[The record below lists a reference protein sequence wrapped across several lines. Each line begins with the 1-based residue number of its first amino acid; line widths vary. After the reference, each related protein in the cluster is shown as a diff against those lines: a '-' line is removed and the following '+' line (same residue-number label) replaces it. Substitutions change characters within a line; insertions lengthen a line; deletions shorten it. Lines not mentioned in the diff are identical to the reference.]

1 MKIENKLNIKSSQ
14 EMRHEVILLI
24 EKLCNKLTSR
34 IRKKMPEV
42 DDERAEVINYGL
54 QLVIGEI
61 PKTFVLITIAYLLGV
76 LKLTVLALLFIMPY
90 KTFSGGVHLKT
101 HIGCIIAT
109 TLFYTGNA
117 VLSKHF
123 VFNPVYIKYIAVA
136 LIWVFSM
143 IMIRLY
149 APADTENVPILRK
162 KDRDL
167 KRILSYITMT
177 LTLVVGLIVKNQVIS
192 NLLIFGTI
200 LQTISITRFMY
211 KITNNKYGYEEYIKA
226 KEDTNF
232 A

>member
-1 MKIENKLNIKSSQ
+1 
-14 EMRHEVILLI
+14 MRHEVTLLI

-42 DDERAEVINYGL
+42 DDERADIINYGL

-61 PKTFVLITIAYLLGV
+61 PKTFIIIAIAYLLGV

-109 TLFYTGNA
+109 SILYVGTAL
-117 VLSKHF
+117 LSKYII
-123 VFNPVYIKYIAVA
+123 FNPIYIKYIAIA
-136 LIWVFSM
+136 LIWSFSM
-143 IMIRLY
+143 IMIKLY

-167 KRILSYITMT
+167 KRNLSYITMT

-200 LQTISITRFMY
+200 LQTISITRFIY

>member
-1 MKIENKLNIKSSQ
+1 M
-14 EMRHEVILLI
+14 I
-24 EKLCNKLTSR
+24 EKICNKLTSR

-42 DDERAEVINYGL
+42 DDERAEIINYGL

-61 PKTFVLITIAYLLGV
+61 PKTFIIIAIAYLLGV

-109 TLFYTGNA
+109 SILYVGTAL
-117 VLSKHF
+117 LSKYII
-123 VFNPVYIKYIAVA
+123 FNPMYIKYISIA
-136 LIWVFSM
+136 LIWSFSM
-143 IMIRLY
+143 IMIKLY

-167 KRILSYITMT
+167 KRKLSYVTMT
-177 LTLVVGLIVKNQVIS
+177 ITLAISLIVKNQVIS

-200 LQTISITRFMY
+200 LQTISITRFIY
-211 KITNNKYGYEEYIKA
+211 KITNNKYGYEEYLKTE
-226 KEDTNF
+226 KNTNF